1 MKTRLDLRI
10 DSKIEQRFR
19 KKFIRKKG
27 DLSNKIEEL
36 MRESLSK

>member
-27 DLSNKIEEL
+27 DLSKKIEEL